1 MADFNALL
9 NRSSEEAVRPVAL
22 PIGTWDCMISDYKL
36 GESAQKKTP
45 FVEFI
50 YNVMAPCEDVEPE
63 ALEGLDYNGKTLRDK
78 FYLTEGA
85 EFRLADFLKNN
96 FELVGTYAEILPQTK
111 GQAVKVSIGQ
121 RMGDPDPTTGEQKVY
136 TEVKSYARA

>member
-9 NRSSEEAVRPVAL
+9 NRSSEDAARPVVL
-22 PIGTWDCMISDYKL
+22 PVGTWDCMVSDYKL

-50 YNVMAPCEDVEPE
+50 FNVIAPGEDIEPE
-63 ALEGLDYNGKTLRDK
+63 ALEGLDYNGKTLRDT

-85 EFRLADFLKNN
+85 EFRLSDFLKNN
-96 FELVGTYAEILPQTK
+96 FDLTGTYAEILPAAK
-111 GQAVKVSIGQ
+111 GQAVKVNIGQ
-121 RMGDPDPTTGEQKVY
+121 RMGDPDPATGEQKIY
-136 TEVKSYARA
+136 TEVKSYAKA

>member
-9 NRSSEEAVRPVAL
+9 NRSSEEAARPVAL
-22 PIGTWDCMISDYKL
+22 PIGTWACVISDYKL

-50 YNVMAPCEDVEPE
+50 FNVIAPGEDIESE

-78 FYLTEGA
+78 FYLTETA

-96 FELVGTYAEILPQTK
+96 FDLVGTYAEILPATK
-111 GQAVKVSIGQ
+111 GQAVNVNVGQ
-121 RMGDPDPTTGEQKVY
+121 RLGDPDPLTGEQKVY